1 MNRQPNRKAIWISTV
16 LTVAV
21 MGVASLFLFG
31 PTRLFAASQRSQT
44 AAAQIGTS
52 SAAAAVTN
60 ADDAAVIA
68 AYQSQLDQAYAALQ
82 DAYTQIQMLQQ
93 ALAQSQGQLRR
104 FGGDDRGRTTLPQ
117 TGLNGRG
124 G

>member
-31 PTRLFAASQRSQT
+31 PTHLFAASQRSQT

-52 SAAAAVTN
+52 SAAAAMTS

-68 AYQSQLDQAYAALQ
+68 AYQSQLDQSYAALQ

-117 TGLNGRG
+117 TGLNGFG